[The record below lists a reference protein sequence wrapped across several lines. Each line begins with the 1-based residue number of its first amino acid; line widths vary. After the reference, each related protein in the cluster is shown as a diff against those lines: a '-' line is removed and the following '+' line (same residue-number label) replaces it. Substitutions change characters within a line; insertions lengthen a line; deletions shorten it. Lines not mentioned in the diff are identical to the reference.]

1 MTYDDEFDAII
12 EDIISDHIEYNEDVD
27 DLLHRKLDEYIAC
40 NHYRKNN

>member
-12 EDIISDHIEYNEDVD
+12 EDIISDHID